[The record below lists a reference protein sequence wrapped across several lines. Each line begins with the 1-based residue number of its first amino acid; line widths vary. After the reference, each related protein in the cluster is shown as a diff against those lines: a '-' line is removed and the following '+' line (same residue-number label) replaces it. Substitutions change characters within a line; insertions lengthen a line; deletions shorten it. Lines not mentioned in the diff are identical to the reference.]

1 VKSREL
7 FGFNR
12 NQHEKANQPPQYPTP
27 REKKHGHWC
36 ITIKKAYAQIYDALG
51 VILLLVL
58 KKLKFGF
65 KLEYL
70 KV

>member
-1 VKSREL
+1 MRRQTNPL
-7 FGFNR
+7 NTPPL
-12 NQHEKANQPPQYPTP
+12 EK
-27 REKKHGHWC
+27 KKHGHLC
-36 ITIKKAYAQIYDALG
+36 IIIKKAYAQIYDALG